1 MGTSRKIGAG
11 DEPPFGCGGKQSLK
25 IEPLPRDSAQ
35 DTPPKIDLRD
45 AHAMRRELATVYR
58 EMRTGK
64 IAPSDGTKLAHVLE
78 IMRRFSETTDLQARL
93 ELVERQLQMRRS

>member
-1 MGTSRKIGAG
+1 
-11 DEPPFGCGGKQSLK
+11 
-25 IEPLPRDSAQ
+25 
-35 DTPPKIDLRD
+35 
-45 AHAMRRELATVYR
+45 
-58 EMRTGK
+58 MRTGK